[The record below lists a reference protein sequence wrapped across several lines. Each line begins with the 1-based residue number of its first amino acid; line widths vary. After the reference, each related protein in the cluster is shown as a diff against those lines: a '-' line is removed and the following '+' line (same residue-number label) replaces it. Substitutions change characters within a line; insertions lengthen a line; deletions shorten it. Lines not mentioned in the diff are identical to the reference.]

1 MEPTHTITTSPTP
14 QPDDWSTDHTVVHG
28 SGTKNKPVEP
38 ANIPDGH
45 GGDGD
50 NDEEPKPFTS
60 FEAMGLPEQ
69 LLRGVYSYGFEKPS
83 VIQQKGIVPA
93 SQGRDVVMHAQSGSG
108 KSGAFSISMLS
119 QLNFSQSR
127 TQGLILSPTRD
138 LAVQT
143 QKVVLALGSY
153 VGARCHAS
161 IGGRSV
167 RDDIQALRSGP
178 HVVTGTPGR
187 VLDNISKGTLDV
199 AGIRCLVLDEVDV
212 MLSEGFRDAVYDIFK
227 TLSPDCQVIIVSAT
241 FTEEVHA
248 ISRKFLRRPVKVLI
262 PQEEVTLE
270 GISQFYIAVD
280 HENQKLDVLLDLYE
294 TLTMTQSIVFV
305 NSRRKALW
313 LAEAMN
319 GEDHTVS
326 CIHGEMPQSERDST
340 LREFVQGGSRVLI
353 ATDILARGIDVQQVS
368 AVMNFDLPNDRA
380 NYVHRIG
387 RGGRFG
393 RKAVA
398 VNLVTDNDRHLLQ
411 DIERFWSTE
420 VLEMPSDI
428 ASFMG

>member
-1 MEPTHTITTSPTP
+1 
-14 QPDDWSTDHTVVHG
+14 
-28 SGTKNKPVEP
+28 
-38 ANIPDGH
+38 
-45 GGDGD
+45 
-50 NDEEPKPFTS
+50 
-60 FEAMGLPEQ
+60 
-69 LLRGVYSYGFEKPS
+69 
-83 VIQQKGIVPA
+83 
-93 SQGRDVVMHAQSGSG
+93 
-108 KSGAFSISMLS
+108 MLS
-119 QLNFSQSR
+119 QLNFAQSR

-143 QKVVLALGSY
+143 QKVVLALGDY
-153 VGARCHAS
+153 IGARCHAS

-167 RDDIQALRSGP
+167 RDDIEALRNGP

-187 VLDNISKGTLDV
+187 VLDNISKGALDV
-199 AGIRCLVLDEVDV
+199 AGIKCLVLDEVDV

-227 TLSPDCQVIIVSAT
+227 TLSPECQVIIVSAT
-241 FTEEVHA
+241 FTDEVHA
-248 ISRKFLRRPVKVLI
+248 ISRKFMRDPVQVLV
-262 PQEEVTLE
+262 PQEQVTLE

-280 HENQKLDVLLDLYE
+280 HEHQKLDVLLDLYE

-319 GEDHTVS
+319 AEDHTVS
-326 CIHGEMPQSERDST
+326 CIHGEMPQSERDLT
-340 LREFVQGGSRVLI
+340 LREFVQGASRVLI

-398 VNLVTDNDRHLLQ
+398 VNLVTENDKYLLQ

-420 VLEMPSDI
+420 VLEMPGDI
-428 ASFMG
+428 AKFMT